1 MLGSDDG
8 VLVLSPA
15 EAEQLYAEAL
25 KEETGDAE
33 YRDDLLAGKRPSQL
47 YDIDGLIEGSI
58 HG

>member
-8 VLVLSPA
+8 VVVLSPD
-15 EAEQLYAEAL
+15 EAERLWDDAWE
-25 KEETGDAE
+25 EETGDAE

-47 YDIDGLIEGSI
+47 YDIDGLIDGSF